1 MEGKGD
7 QQGATEDDAVCC
19 WALSM
24 RGQAMGWKKDYCC
37 RQDIGQSEFWLGS
50 LDGRGYSVEENK
62 DERKRRI
69 KRKKTITESKE
80 ARSLKFSSIIRLF
93 HRVEKGEVRPKRQ
106 RG

>member
-1 MEGKGD
+1 
-7 QQGATEDDAVCC
+7 
-19 WALSM
+19 
-24 RGQAMGWKKDYCC
+24 MGWKKDCCC
-37 RQDIGQSEFWLGS
+37 RHDIRQSEFWLGS
-50 LDGRGYSVEENK
+50 LDGRGYSVEEK
-62 DERKRRI
+62 RKRRI